1 MTDLPVGVT
10 RESNRQVPVEAA
22 ISTRN
27 NYGDIS
33 KTVDPPK
40 P

>member
-27 NYGDIS
+27 NYGGIS
-33 KTVDPPK
+33 KKVDPPK